1 MHILGLQCL
10 TSECWH
16 VVWGYT
22 CSPCK
27 NCNFTHWKFFH
38 PTTLWDAMTV
48 WSSSKMCCWHV
59 GCWLPPKEGYKSFKV
74 LLKTDLVVAS
84 TVRRHWSSKKTD
96 VKALYVA
103 WRHSA
108 PSVKSCFNVSEMR
121 FFQLK
126 WLQLL
131 LQAQKCTQVN
141 YRTVIR
147 RQRGKGT
154 RQCKNDVFLGDITW
168 PHPTPHSQWF
178 LKASKFNV
186 LNKPP
191 IRIR

>member
-1 MHILGLQCL
+1 MHILVLHCL
-10 TSECWH
+10 TSEYWH

-22 CSPCK
+22 CSPYK

-59 GCWLPPKEGYKSFKV
+59 GCWLPPKKSCKSCKV

-103 WRHSA
+103 WRHRV
-108 PSVKSCFNVSEMR
+108 PSVKSCFNASGMR
-121 FFQLK
+121 FFSCSDYSCYCKPKNALR
-126 WLQLL
+126 WTTEPLFV
-131 LQAQKCTQVN
+131 ANVGTEHVN
-141 YRTVIR
+141 AKMTSFWVTSRDHTP
-147 RQRGKGT
+147 
-154 RQCKNDVFLGDITW
+154 
-168 PHPTPHSQWF
+168 PHILSG
-178 LKASKFNV
+178 S
-186 LNKPP
+186 
-191 IRIR
+191 